1 MRHYSSVAAATT
13 LVAPINDAQ
22 TTITVAATTGYPVSH
37 PFTLVI
43 DPGMESEEIVTVTNT
58 VGTNLT
64 VVRGEDGTAAMSH
77 GAGAVVRHMV
87 TGRDLREPQ
96 QHIAATEDV
105 HGVPGPLLDFIN
117 QAVPVGAV
125 LPWAGGGD
133 YLDDITPGDNW
144 LIARGQFVS
153 RAEYP
158 ELFAVIGETYGA
170 GDGVTTFRLPS
181 LSSRAPVGPAPLS
194 NYNLGESG
202 GAREAQLTT
211 SELPA
216 HTHTV
221 TINSAG
227 SHSHSASTNSAGAH
241 THTMST
247 NAQGPNHY
255 HGLVNSYA
263 LISRTNAGNLY
274 FGERSASSRTL
285 SNRVDATLQGSS
297 ASRSNFVA
305 VEGRTGDTR
314 SVSGGQHTASV
325 TAASG
330 GAHTHSVSIGSA
342 GAHTHT
348 AGVSIEGQG
357 NSFSIESPYTV
368 LNFIIKAR

>member
-58 VGTNLT
+58 VGTSLT

-105 HGVPGPLLDFIN
+105 HGVPGNLADAIAA
-117 QAVPVGAV
+117 AVPIGAV
-125 LPWAGGGD
+125 LPWAGGGGHGD
-133 YLDDITPGDNW
+133 GITPGDNW
-144 LIARGQFVS
+144 LTAEGQVVS

-158 ELFAVIGETYGA
+158 ELFAVIGTAYGE
-170 GDGVTTFRLPS
+170 GDGTTTFRLPS
-181 LSSRAPVGPAPLS
+181 LSARVPVGVAPLS
-194 NYNLGESG
+194 DYNLGESG
-202 GAREAQLTT
+202 GARTAQLTT
-211 SELPA
+211 SHMPA

-227 SHSHSASTNSAGAH
+227 AHYHSGSTSSAGSHSHSATTTALRQHTHPIPNARALLSPTAAGNFYMEQTIGPATQLTGRIDATMQGATDTRTNFIRVVGQTDGADGPVGTVSVSSAGAH
-241 THTMST
+241 SHSLST
-247 NAQGPNHY
+247 
-255 HGLVNSYA
+255 S
-263 LISRTNAGNLY
+263 
-274 FGERSASSRTL
+274 
-285 SNRVDATLQGSS
+285 
-297 ASRSNFVA
+297 
-305 VEGRTGDTR
+305 
-314 SVSGGQHTASV
+314 
-325 TAASG
+325 
-330 GAHTHSVSIGSA
+330 SA
-342 GAHTHT
+342 GAHSHD
-348 AGVSIEGQG
+348 ASVSTEGQG
-357 NSFSIESPYTV
+357 NSFSIMQPYV
-368 LNFIIKAR
+368 AMNYIIKVR